1 MPATTIIKPLGGAMK
16 SRLLLLAICLT
27 VAATLGAEIPQAG
40 VREARIPRRFIKVD
54 ALDVGEFQPFSD
66 WPAMS
71 AHIASVTCV
80 IDRVRFGV
88 TAADLYSA
96 IDYWDGS
103 MLLPVHVGYC
113 IMSNPKATWRLW
125 GAVPDVHV
133 DAIGS
138 LWGNRWTSAW
148 PVSLQYSPT
157 IELTLCC
164 DVDYYGLGAGLQ
176 VGAYKSAAIGSQ
188 ASNTG
193 LFAELRLRLLTFGI
207 GF

>member
-1 MPATTIIKPLGGAMK
+1 MK
-16 SRLLLLAICLT
+16 YRLSLFAVCLM
-27 VAATLGAEIPQAG
+27 VAATLGAEVPQPGQRKAQ
-40 VREARIPRRFIKVD
+40 VPRRFIKVD
-54 ALDVGEFQPFSD
+54 VLDVGEFIPLGD
-66 WPAMS
+66 WSAMS

-96 IDYWDGS
+96 VDYWDGS
-103 MLLPVHVGYC
+103 VVLPVHVGYN
-113 IMSNPKATWRLW
+113 ILTNPEATWLVW
-125 GAVPDVHV
+125 GAVPDLHV
-133 DAIGS
+133 DAIGT
-138 LWGNRWTSAW
+138 LWENRRAGAW

-157 IELTLCC
+157 IEVALCC

-176 VGAYKSAAIGSQ
+176 VGAYKSAAIGSE

-193 LFAELRLRLLTFGI
+193 LFAELRLRLLTFGV

>member
-1 MPATTIIKPLGGAMK
+1 MK
-16 SRLLLLAICLT
+16 YRLSLFAVCLM
-27 VAATLGAEIPQAG
+27 VAATLGSEVPQPG
-40 VREARIPRRFIKVD
+40 LRRVQVPRKFIKVD

-88 TAADLYSA
+88 TAADVYSA
-96 IDYWDGS
+96 VDYWDGS
-103 MLLPVHVGYC
+103 VLLPVHVGYN
-113 IMSNPKATWRLW
+113 ILSNPKATWRLW

-138 LWGNRWTSAW
+138 LWENRWTSAW

-157 IELTLCC
+157 VELALCC

-176 VGAYKSAAIGSQ
+176 IGAYKSAAIGSE